1 MPEEKEQTNF
11 SENRKLLKEKAF
23 SAIIE
28 LESDE
33 IVRLLS
39 KYAERYGWSEFNVL

>member
-1 MPEEKEQTNF
+1 MPEE
-11 SENRKLLKEKAF
+11 NRQINPPESAKLLREKAF